1 MVYNNLFPTN
11 YPYVGFQAPQQP
23 QVPQQQYR
31 QQPQQPAPNGIIW
44 VQGMAGAKSFL
55 LAPGQSALLMDSE
68 APVFYIK
75 SADQSG
81 MPSMQIYDYKKRETE
96 QAAPAQ
102 AQAGVDMTQYVT
114 WAELEKQYQ
123 GLVKGGANNEQS
135 AV

>member
-1 MVYNNLFPTN
+1 MPYNSYFPTN
-11 YPYVGFQAPQQP
+11 YPYVGFQAPQQ
-23 QVPQQQYR
+23 QMPQQQYR

-44 VQGMAGAKSFL
+44 VQGLAGAKSFL

-102 AQAGVDMTQYVT
+102 APAGVDMTQYVT
-114 WAELEKQYQ
+114 WAELEKRYP

>member
-1 MVYNNLFPTN
+1 MAYNNYFPMT
-11 YPYVGFQAPQQP
+11 YPYVGFQA
-23 QVPQQQYR
+23 PQQQYR

-81 MPSMQIYDYKKRETE
+81 MPSMEIYDYKKRETE

-102 AQAGVDMTQYVT
+102 AQASVDMSKYVT
-114 WAELEKQYQ
+114 WEELEKRAP
-123 GLVKGGANNEQS
+123 GLVKGGAGNEQS
-135 AV
+135 DV